1 MLALPHPTLIA
12 CSVLHI
18 ILAIAA
24 LHMTSSNPSEAPKWY
39 PLAISHHSAA
49 IRLARPHI
57 AASNPIHSEAI
68 FNFSA
73 FNSLFSFAEPVLR
86 PENEGGTPPIPRDYL
101 SDLLDSFKMARGIRA
116 IIAKDP
122 SLLADKG
129 LTTNP
134 AWSYEAQVARIETNI
149 TSRYP
154 QLPKLKLLVS
164 ESVEDAEQRAGT
176 LKALHSLFVNM
187 AVLEESPKDHSSA
200 SLIQRWAIACGVPF
214 LALCDSRHPAALVV
228 LAHYAVFVQMRSNIW
243 FFQRWPRLILR
254 EIGVELRGSRWAQWI
269 EEPVREVQRLEA
281 ESETAS

>member
-1 MLALPHPTLIA
+1 M
-12 CSVLHI
+12 
-18 ILAIAA
+18 ILAISA
-24 LHMTSSNPSEAPKWY
+24 LHKTSNNPSESPKWY

-57 AASNPIHSEAI
+57 AASSPAHSEAI

-86 PENEGGTPPIPRDYL
+86 PENEGGTPPIPCDYL
-101 SDLLDSFKMARGIRA
+101 CDLLDSFKMARGIRA

-122 SLLADKG
+122 SVLAEKG
-129 LTTNP
+129 ITTNP
-134 AWSYEAQVARIETNI
+134 AWSYDVHHVKATLH
-149 TSRYP
+149 SRYP
-154 QLPKLKLLVS
+154 QLCKLEQLAS
-164 ESVEDAEQRAGT
+164 EYVEDADQRAAT

-200 SLIQRWAIACGVPF
+200 SLIQRWAIESDDPF
-214 LALCDSRHPAALVV
+214 VALCDSRHPVALIM
-228 LAHYAVFVQMRSNIW
+228 LAYYAVLVQMRTNIW

-254 EIGVELRGSRWAQWI
+254 EIGVEMRGSRWAQWI

-281 ESETAS
+281 ESEVSS

>member
-1 MLALPHPTLIA
+1 L
-12 CSVLHI
+12 
-18 ILAIAA
+18 
-24 LHMTSSNPSEAPKWY
+24 TSSNPSEAQKWY

-57 AASNPIHSEAI
+57 TASSPAHSEAI

-101 SDLLDSFKMARGIRA
+101 CDLLDSFKMARGIRA

-122 SLLADKG
+122 SVLAEKG

-134 AWSYEAQVARIETNI
+134 AWSYEAQVATIEI
-149 TSRYP
+149 TLHSRYP
-154 QLPKLKLLVS
+154 QLSKLEALVS
-164 ESVEDAEQRAGT
+164 ENVEDADQRTAT
-176 LKALHSLFVNM
+176 LKALHDLFVKM

-200 SLIQRWAIACGVPF
+200 SLIQRWAIGSDASF
-214 LALCDSRHPAALVV
+214 LALFDSRHPVALVV
-228 LAHYAVFVQMRSNIW
+228 IAYYAVLVQMRTNIW
-243 FFQRWPRLILR
+243 FFQRWPSLILR
-254 EIGVELRGSRWAQWI
+254 EIGVELRGSRWAPWI

-281 ESETAS
+281 ESEVASR

>member
-1 MLALPHPTLIA
+1 
-12 CSVLHI
+12 
-18 ILAIAA
+18 
-24 LHMTSSNPSEAPKWY
+24 MTSSNPSESPKWY

-57 AASNPIHSEAI
+57 AASSPAHVEAI

-86 PENEGGTPPIPRDYL
+86 PDNNDSAGTPPPIPRDYL
-101 SDLLDSFKMARGIRA
+101 CDLLDSFKMARGIRA

-122 SLLADKG
+122 SVLAEKG

-134 AWSYEAQVARIETNI
+134 AWSYEALVARIEPTLANL
-149 TSRYP
+149 YP
-154 QLPKLKLLVS
+154 QLPKLEQLVS
-164 ESVEDAEQRAGT
+164 ENVEDPDQRTAT
-176 LKALHSLFVNM
+176 LRAVHDLFVNM

-200 SLIQRWAIACGVPF
+200 SLIQRWAISTDIPF
-214 LALCDSRHPAALVV
+214 LTVCDLRHPVALVV

-254 EIGVELRGSRWAQWI
+254 EIGNELRGSQWAEWI

-281 ESETAS
+281 EAGSGSEVSS